1 MDGTL
6 EFLDCYDKSRNW
18 QKLIIEYG
26 IKEKD

>member
-6 EFLDCYDKSRNW
+6 EVLDCYDRSNNW